1 MASLM
6 ASMFLRG
13 ARSAAGVGGGAL
25 LCYNANTNVK
35 CFSSSL
41 S

>member
-25 LCYNANTNVK
+25 FVIS
-35 CFSSSL
+35 FSSL
-41 S
+41 PEEPPFT